1 MYSESLVSIKDASI
15 MLCGNRV
22 TALFAD
28 LGKQNDILKLGRGN
42 YRNRIIDPV
51 AKYELKDG
59 IRLYMWQR

>member
-1 MYSESLVSIKDASI
+1 MYSELLVSIKDASI

-42 YRNRIIDPV
+42 YRNRIIT
-51 AKYELKDG
+51 L
-59 IRLYMWQR
+59 LQSMS